1 MSRKLLLDTNVLLDV
16 AMGERAGW
24 AAATLLVDEF
34 AYGQSIGYV
43 SALSLKDVY
52 YILCKYADE
61 PSARAYVL
69 AVMDLFE
76 VIPVD
81 MGLCRIAAQSDEP
94 DFEDGLIRACAE
106 HAGVDYIISR
116 DEAAFAKSPVKRL
129 SPRQYLDEFCEVED
143 ISMDM
148 SKNYRETLD
157 ECMKDPQFAA
167 EWDALDPEF
176 QIIKAMLD
184 GRVAKNLTQKELSEI
199 TGINQADISKL
210 ENGNANP
217 SLKTLE
223 RLAAGLGM
231 RVKIEFVPV

>member
-76 VIPVD
+76 AISVD

-116 DEAAFAKSPVKRL
+116 DEAAFAKSPIKRL
-129 SPRQYLDEFCEVED
+129 SPRQYLDKFCEVED
-143 ISMDM
+143 VELTE
-148 SKNYRETLD
+148 N
-157 ECMKDPQFAA
+157 
-167 EWDALDPEF
+167 
-176 QIIKAMLD
+176 D
-184 GRVAKNLTQKELSEI
+184 GRE
-199 TGINQADISKL
+199 
-210 ENGNANP
+210 
-217 SLKTLE
+217 
-223 RLAAGLGM
+223 
-231 RVKIEFVPV
+231 

>member
-24 AAATLLVDEF
+24 AAATLLIDEF
-34 AYGQSIGYV
+34 ACGQSIGYV

-61 PSARAYVL
+61 SSARAYVL

-76 VIPVD
+76 VIPID

-106 HAGVDYIISR
+106 HASVDYIISR
-116 DEAAFAKSPVKRL
+116 DESAFAKSSIKRL

-143 ISMDM
+143 IELTED
-148 SKNYRETLD
+148 
-157 ECMKDPQFAA
+157 
-167 EWDALDPEF
+167 
-176 QIIKAMLD
+176 D
-184 GRVAKNLTQKELSEI
+184 GHE
-199 TGINQADISKL
+199 
-210 ENGNANP
+210 
-217 SLKTLE
+217 
-223 RLAAGLGM
+223 
-231 RVKIEFVPV
+231 